1 LKIGESTMTSPPLL
15 RKEHKNDIFRAIQAV
30 GLDPNEFDLED
41 FADGVRIKHKRSES
55 YFIVGRDESGY
66 YVGKSLVGD
75 GLVWPTSPASWQT
88 LMPRISWW
96 LEEVK
101 QDLDTPDLW
110 AELKREAQLL
120 GADSSVVTENTAFTV
135 DEQREIARRLKEL
148 GKYVSDTYS
157 LSQAQIQVL
166 GEKLDYLVDASTRIG
181 RKDWLNAFIGVILSF
196 VLTAAFAP
204 ESARTIFTTFLRGIG
219 LFYPEL
225 PLLE

>member
-1 LKIGESTMTSPPLL
+1 MTSPPLL

-148 GKYVSDTYS
+148 GTSDLGVGATRCKCCMVEIGSGGSGGRRASSRRPPRAPPVGGCDRAS
-157 LSQAQIQVL
+157 LRL
-166 GEKLDYLVDASTRIG
+166 E
-181 RKDWLNAFIGVILSF
+181 WSF
-196 VLTAAFAP
+196 VGPRHRRAQRR
-204 ESARTIFTTFLRGIG
+204 ARRRSQFG
-219 LFYPEL
+219 
-225 PLLE
+225 

>member
-1 LKIGESTMTSPPLL
+1 MAT
-15 RKEHKNDIFRAIQAV
+15 HIFKAIQAV

-41 FADGVRIKHKRSES
+41 LDDGVRIKHKRSAS
-55 YFIVGRDESGY
+55 YFIVRSEIGY
-66 YVGKSLVGD
+66 YVGQYLVGD
-75 GLVWPTSPASWQT
+75 GVVWPTNPTSWQT
-88 LMPRISWW
+88 LMPRISRW

-135 DEQREIARRLKEL
+135 DEQREVARRLKEL
-148 GKYVSDTYS
+148 GEYVSDMHS
-157 LSQAQIQVL
+157 LSKTQRQVL
-166 GEKLDYLVDASTRIG
+166 EEKLDYLIDASARLG
-181 RKDWLNAFIGVILSF
+181 RKDWLIIFMGTILSF
-196 VLTAAFAP
+196 VLTATFAP
-204 ESARTIFTTFLRGIG
+204 ESARTIFTTFLRGVG